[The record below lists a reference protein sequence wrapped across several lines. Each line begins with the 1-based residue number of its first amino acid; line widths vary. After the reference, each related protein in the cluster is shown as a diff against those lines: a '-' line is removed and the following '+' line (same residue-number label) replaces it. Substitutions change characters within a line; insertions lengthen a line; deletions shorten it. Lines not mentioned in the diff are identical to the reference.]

1 MNVTFRCGLVVLL
14 SLASCVASAV
24 SSSAQSG
31 TTRGHDGLPIY
42 FEVHGSGEDFL
53 FLGPGTALPRAMGV
67 APGVKPLAGAAKM
80 MEAAKQ
86 QYIDALGDDY
96 RLIFIDYPGPEP
108 KMYTLT
114 PGTVARDYLA
124 IADAAGAETF
134 AYAGFSWGCV
144 TGLQLALRTERLTA
158 LVCGGFP
165 VIDGVYEDM
174 LRVTRAMSEKPTS
187 IYGLPALAALES
199 GRQFYTYYQALRSFD
214 DRAVQETLK
223 VPRLS
228 WIGDADQPTLDGEK
242 LTHMGEVV
250 VRTKAELEAAGWD
263 VLILPGRNHL
273 DAGAPDV
280 QVPVIEKW
288 LAEISR

>member
-1 MNVTFRCGLVVLL
+1 MMVESRWMLCLLLAMGAVV
-14 SLASCVASAV
+14 APG
-24 SSSAQSG
+24 SAQ
-31 TTRGHDGLPIY
+31 THKALAHDGLEIY
-42 FEVHGSGEDFL
+42 YEVHGSGDEFL

-67 APGVKPLAGAAKM
+67 APGVKPLEGAATM

-86 QYIDALGDDY
+86 SYIDGLGEDY
-96 RLIFIDYPGPEP
+96 RLIFVDYPGPEP

-174 LRVTRAMSEKPTS
+174 LRVTRSMSEKPTS
-187 IYGLPALAALES
+187 IYGLPAIAALEN
-199 GRQFYTYYQALRSFD
+199 GRQFYTYYQGLRSFD
-214 DRAVQETLK
+214 DRAIQEALSI
-223 VPRLS
+223 PRLT

-250 VRTKAELEAAGWD
+250 VRTKAELETYGWD

-273 DAGAPDV
+273 DAGAPNV
-280 QVPVIEKW
+280 QIPVIKQW